1 MEGPARL
8 KISKPRGGPAAI
20 LSQIS
25 SAPLMKL
32 LFCALLIAL
41 SIGRSDT
48 RAQDDNKLVAVGQPA
63 SATDVR
69 ALYRAMRA
77 LIGDPLLNGS
87 AVRYV

>member
-1 MEGPARL
+1 
-8 KISKPRGGPAAI
+8 
-20 LSQIS
+20 
-25 SAPLMKL
+25 MKL
-32 LFCALLIAL
+32 LFCTLLLAL
-41 SIGRSDT
+41 SIERSDT
-48 RAQDDNKLVAVGQPA
+48 RAQPDNKLVAVREPA